1 MTFADNLADGID
13 AFIDLVGRTISW
25 LALAVAIV
33 MGTNVFLRYGFSIGS
48 IWSQEFEWHLLV
60 PLTLIGMSYA
70 LRHGEH
76 VRVDVLFAG
85 FSDRTKHAINVISA
99 GLAMIFSALVI
110 WLSIAFVAQSW
121 SMGEGSANPGG
132 IGALYLMKAMIP
144 LGFALLFL
152 QSLAQAIQS
161 AKAWN
166 DLARGYRCLALKCSP
181 S

>member
-1 MTFADNLADGID
+1 MNTAGKLADGID
-13 AFIDLVGRTISW
+13 WFIDLVGRAISW

-33 MGTNVFLRYGFSIGS
+33 MGTNVLLRYGFAFSE
-48 IWSQEFEWHLLV
+48 IWAQELEWHLLV
-60 PLTLIGMSYA
+60 PLTLVGMSYA

-85 FSDRTKHAINVISA
+85 FSDSTKHAIDAISA
-99 GLAMIFSALVI
+99 VIAMIFSALVI
-110 WLSIAFVAQSW
+110 WLSIAFVEQSW
-121 SMGEGSANPGG
+121 AMGESSPNPGG

-161 AKAWN
+161 AAAWGTS
-166 DLARGYRCLALKCSP
+166 DAEL
-181 S
+181 